1 MLDTVTNTFA
11 LIGTIIF
18 IGFLSEELYRKTKIP
33 SVLILVLLGLM
44 IGPITG
50 YSDPQQLIEMTPIFA
65 PIALMFI
72 LFEGGLNMNLFKIL
86 KSSPRALIFGVLN
99 VVLSIFVCGILFNL
113 IFGVDLMVG
122 AIFGA
127 IAAGTSAAMIEGMK
141 IREGVYNFISIEA
154 VANDILCIVLTI
166 SLVIGYTTGD
176 NDLFKV
182 GGTILSQFLVG
193 TMFGLIAAVFWMK
206 VLKKTRAKPF
216 SYMIALATLF
226 VVYSIADRF
235 NGNGAIAVLVF
246 GLILSN
252 GLQIFE
258 FFKIKQNKYFYDET
272 LKKTHNEFS
281 FFIRTF
287 FYVYLGMIAGISNIN
302 IILIG
307 IVITVLLFIIRA
319 LSTIVCTFKTTLFK
333 NAAFIAAIGS
343 KDLASVVLAQI
354 PYAYGIENTNM
365 FSELIL
371 VIVITSIFF
380 STVLVGA
387 MNIRNSK
394 K

>member
-1 MLDTVTNTFA
+1 
-11 LIGTIIF
+11 
-18 IGFLSEELYRKTKIP
+18 
-33 SVLILVLLGLM
+33 
-44 IGPITG
+44 
-50 YSDPQQLIEMTPIFA
+50 
-65 PIALMFI
+65 
-72 LFEGGLNMNLFKIL
+72 
-86 KSSPRALIFGVLN
+86 
-99 VVLSIFVCGILFNL
+99 
-113 IFGVDLMVG
+113 MVG

-226 VVYSIADRF
+226 VVYSIADKF

-258 FFKIKQNKYFYDET
+258 FFKIKQNKYFY
-272 LKKTHNEFS
+272 
-281 FFIRTF
+281 
-287 FYVYLGMIAGISNIN
+287 Y
-302 IILIG
+302 
-307 IVITVLLFIIRA
+307 
-319 LSTIVCTFKTTLFK
+319 
-333 NAAFIAAIGS
+333 
-343 KDLASVVLAQI
+343 
-354 PYAYGIENTNM
+354 
-365 FSELIL
+365 
-371 VIVITSIFF
+371 
-380 STVLVGA
+380 
-387 MNIRNSK
+387 
-394 K
+394 